1 MRITSAHP
9 LAWLLVM
16 AMAIPLPAQRVI
28 RSGSQYEPK
37 GIDPA
42 QVWDDTSAFY
52 VCNIFDTLVRFNP
65 RTMKIEPALAVGWTT
80 SADGRTW
87 TFQLRRGVRFHD
99 NTPLDAEAV
108 VFSFFRQM
116 DPANPRRLED
126 FPLFAGI
133 FPFLREVCKVDAHQ
147 VQFALS
153 EPFAPFLA
161 ALSVE
166 CAAIVSPDAVKKA
179 GAGFSSHPVGSGPF
193 KLSSWQK
200 NRRLVLTANRDYWGG
215 RPSLD
220 EYVDIIEPQ
229 SEILHNSF
237 KQGTLDIL
245 HSISISKM
253 VSYEKLD
260 WVQIM
265 SAPVLSVT
273 FVAVNAARPLLGRKR
288 VRQALASAWDPRALK
303 LVFQDYVM
311 PARSILPRSLMP
323 DAPDAPGDGF
333 SLARA
338 QALLKKEGIRPECE
352 LEMLLQQGDD
362 LLLQLF
368 SMYGKNLKQLG
379 IKLKLNRLDPAAYA
393 DRIRRG
399 EFDLACSGWIADY
412 PDPDSM
418 LFPLFSKQLQQ
429 QGFANIAGAGRDDLA
444 ALLRRARGEG
454 DAAKR
459 QALYR
464 EIAQAVVADGL
475 VIPLFQDKRILISN
489 KRIGP
494 LQPNPLGKLFLF
506 ELLPK

>member
-1 MRITSAHP
+1 MV
-9 LAWLLVM
+9 WLL
-16 AMAIPLPAQRVI
+16 AMATVILLPAQRVI
-28 RSGSQYEPK
+28 RCGSNYEPE

-65 RTMKIEPALAVGWTT
+65 RTMKIEPSLAVGWNT

-99 NTPLDAEAV
+99 GTPLDADAV
-108 VFSFFRQM
+108 VFTFFRQM

-126 FPLFAGI
+126 FPMFAGI
-133 FPFLREVCKVDAHQ
+133 FPLLRAVRKVDAFQ
-147 VQFALS
+147 VQFVLS

-166 CAAIVSPDAVKKA
+166 CAAIVSPDAVKKS
-179 GAGFSSHPVGSGPF
+179 GPDFSSHPVGSGPF

-260 WVQIM
+260 WVQIT
-265 SAPVLSVT
+265 SAPSMSVT
-273 FVAVNAARPLLGRKR
+273 FIAVNAGRPLLGRRR
-288 VRQALASAWDPRALK
+288 VRQALGRAWDPRALK

-311 PARSILPRSLMP
+311 PVRSVLPRGMMP
-323 DAPDAPGDGF
+323 DAPETPGTGF
-333 SLARA
+333 SLAQA
-338 QALLKKEGIRPECE
+338 QALLNKENIGREWE
-352 LEMLLQQGDD
+352 LEMLLQKNDD

-368 SMYGKNLKQLG
+368 SMYGKNLKQVG
-379 IKLKLNRLDPAAYA
+379 IKLKLTRLDPEAYA
-393 DRIRRG
+393 DRVMRG
-399 EFDLACSGWIADY
+399 DFDLACSGWIADY

-418 LFPLFSKQLQQ
+418 LFPLFSRQLQQ
-429 QGFANIAGAGRDDLA
+429 QGFANIAAAGRSDLEDR
-444 ALLRRARGEG
+444 LRRARGEG
-454 DAAKR
+454 DAARR
-459 QALYR
+459 QAMYR
-464 EIAQAVVADGL
+464 NIAQAIVDDGL
-475 VIPLFQDKRILISN
+475 VIPIFQDKRILISN

-494 LQPNPLGKLFLF
+494 LRPNPLGKLFLF
-506 ELLPK
+506 DLLPK